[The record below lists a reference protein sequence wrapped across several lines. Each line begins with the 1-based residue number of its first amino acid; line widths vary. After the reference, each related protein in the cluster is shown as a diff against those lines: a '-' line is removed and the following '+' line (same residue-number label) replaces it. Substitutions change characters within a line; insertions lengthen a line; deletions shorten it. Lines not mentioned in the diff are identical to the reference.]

1 METEEELI
9 FGKFKIGDIVV
20 SLTNKS
26 SNRKEGELFKVLDRS
41 SRNALYYKESAN
53 SSASK
58 EWRLATKEEKE
69 AYERGIKN
77 IKDIGNE
84 NEFKKGEYIVTLDN
98 MSSGHSF
105 PKNFIFKQRTT
116 DTYLR
121 SELDANSSSGNGL
134 MYYAKINSS
143 GKWRYATKEE
153 SDEYERRG
161 KPFDVTELDKPKF
174 IVGKWYKFFANDVI
188 NYGKVEKVGS
198 STLECAPWIFNKQSY
213 KEGAWNIK
221 YITNIEEMDVSIP
234 EIQDHLKEDHPDKI
248 NTEFKCIPGEI
259 YRVDWTRNNGDLVTI
274 IFKPLTNEGHKGE
287 VYLLNTDCNV
297 FKKDKRGVCT
307 APDLNIKFSNAS
319 LEEKQWLERCIKEN
333 KWVPMKQKLIQ
344 GEIYKCKGEVG
355 SIFIYDGGSSS
366 SYYIGQHLTE
376 FKKGGGNFNTDP
388 DCCDLANTEERTWLQ
403 ACIKADRF
411 ITKEEVL
418 KKEYEYHVVWCK
430 TQEEWDFVKQNVPGC
445 TLSSKVFKEY
455 EKIGITFKK
464 KEGEIGTYCNIEWF
478 EKNNS
483 KIYSFDEW
491 KKEMNIN
498 PIAVAEGS
506 IYTSKYT
513 VKLDEF
519 GQIGYPSSPWMEYTY
534 SKPSYNKK
542 QGVDHQEPII
552 IKKINNKKSIL
563 VL

>member
-9 FGKFKIGDIVV
+9 FGKFKIGDIVI

-26 SNRKEGELFKVLDRS
+26 SFRKEGDLFKVLASS
-41 SRNALYYKESAN
+41 SRNTLYYKESTN
-53 SSASK
+53 SSDSK

-69 AYERGIKN
+69 AYEKGIKN
-77 IKDIGNE
+77 IKDMAPTI
-84 NEFKKGEYIVTLDN
+84 FKKGQYIVTLINDGYTGKIN
-98 MSSGHSF
+98 YCS
-105 PKNFIFKQRTT
+105 KQRIDYPYLKPEI
-116 DTYLR
+116 DTKGNKDNDN
-121 SELDANSSSGNGL
+121 SEFLCSDLSFT
-134 MYYAKINSS
+134 
-143 GKWRYATKEE
+143 KWRWATKEE
-153 SDEYERRG
+153 KEEYERRG
-161 KPFDVTELDKPKF
+161 KPFDVTELEKNVQF
-174 IVGKWYKFFANDVI
+174 VVGKWYKFFANSVI
-188 NYGKVEKVGS
+188 NYGKVKSITSE
-198 STLECAPWIFNKQSY
+198 TLACDPWIYEGYNSS
-213 KEGAWNIK
+213 GAWSTK
-221 YITNIEEMDVSIP
+221 LITKVEEVDVSIP
-234 EIQDHLKEDHPDKI
+234 EIQEHLKEGHPDKI
-248 NTEFKCIPGEI
+248 NTEFKCIPGDI
-259 YRVDWTRNNGDLVTI
+259 YRVDWTYKNSKYFL
-274 IFKPLTNEGHKGE
+274 IFKSDSSDYKTGKIMACNNERFFNQTGICSSDE
-287 VYLLNTDCNV
+287 
-297 FKKDKRGVCT
+297 
-307 APDLNIKFSNAS
+307 IKFHIKEAS

-355 SIFIYDGGSSS
+355 SIFVYGGGSSS
-366 SYYIGQHLTE
+366 PYYIGQHLTE

-411 ITKEEVL
+411 ITKEEAL
-418 KKEYEYHVVWCK
+418 KQEYKYHVVECK
-430 TQEEWDFVKQNVPGC
+430 TQEEWDFVRQNVPGC

-455 EKIGITFKK
+455 EKIGITFR
-464 KEGEIGTYCNIEWF
+464 KEEKEDGIGTYCNIEWF
-478 EKNNS
+478 EKKNS

-498 PIAVAEGS
+498 PIAVAEGA

-513 VKLDEF
+513 VKL
-519 GQIGYPSSPWMEYTY
+519 YSSSPWMEYTY